1 MKSFLPLLLLL
12 ASVSVEAREVTIAS
26 PNGKLVVT
34 ISDEGGLPTYA
45 VSLDGQ
51 PAILPSA
58 LGFKA
63 DFGDLTHDLAI
74 TRTTTRH
81 IDHTYDMWQVKQ
93 SHFHYVAEQL
103 EVEFKTTAQ
112 PNGAQKTPARPNGS
126 QGSSLSNL
134 QFSIEFSVS
143 DNSLAFRYLIPRQAN
158 DNPKS
163 AVIFSEATSF
173 RLPEGTTTFL
183 TPQSDAMIGWER
195 TKPSYEEEYRA
206 DAPMDTPSQYGHGYT
221 FPCLFGLPPT
231 SNPAAASTRSLPKGK
246 GGSAMEHGMWVLIS
260 ETGVSSA
267 YCGSHLS
274 DYHPLSPSDTQTLSY
289 PSDTQTPSYPSD
301 TQTLSSLNEPQDI
314 SNQLPSLREGQG
326 VGPGVGYSIAYPLPG
341 ENNGRGDAFA
351 GIPLPGSTPWRTI
364 AVGTTLK
371 PIVETTIPYDVV
383 EPLYPLN
390 LQSSIFNLQSSNF
403 QSSIFN
409 LQSSNRY
416 TWSWLIWQDNSINY
430 DDQVRFIDL
439 AAAMGYESC
448 LVDNWWDQNIGR
460 ERIAELSRYAQS
472 KGVSLMLWYNS
483 NGFENDA
490 PQTPRDCMST
500 AIARDREM
508 AWLQSIGVR
517 GIKVDFFGG
526 DKQET
531 MRLYEDILYD
541 ANRYG
546 ICCIFHG
553 CTLPRGW
560 ERMYPNYVA
569 SEAVLAS
576 ENVYFSEG
584 AALREPF
591 DLTMHPFCRNAV
603 GAMDWGGVIMNRYMS
618 KDNRSR
624 HTRKTTDVFEIASA
638 FTNQTAVQCIAM
650 QPNNLQE
657 LDSVTLSFLRHIP
670 TTWDE
675 TRFLDGY
682 PGRYVVLARR
692 HGSQWY
698 VAGLNA
704 LKEPLTLT
712 LDLSDL
718 PLTTVLTDQTDR
730 QGHVTGVAQSPLK
743 LKKGKARLTIQPN
756 GGVVVY

>member
-1 MKSFLPLLLLL
+1 MIKMRKLWMIVLLL
-12 ASVSVEAREVTIAS
+12 ASVSAGAREVTIAS

-34 ISDEGGLPTYA
+34 VSDEGGQPTYA

-51 PAILPSA
+51 TALLPSA

-74 TRTTTRH
+74 TRTSAER
-81 IDHTYDMWQVKQ
+81 IDRTYEMWQVKQ
-93 SHFHYVAEQL
+93 SHMHYVAQQVN
-103 EVEFKTTAQ
+103 VEFETTNLKPQ
-112 PNGAQKTPARPNGS
+112 T
-126 QGSSLSNL
+126 SNL
-134 QFSIEFSVS
+134 KFSVQFSVS
-143 DNSLAFRYLIPRQAN
+143 DNDVAFRYLIPRQAN

-163 AVIFSEATSF
+163 AVIFSEATAF
-173 RLPEGTTTFL
+173 CLPQGTTTFL

-195 TKPSYEEEYRA
+195 TKPSYEEEYKA
-206 DAPMDTPSQYGHGYT
+206 DAPMEARSQYGHGYT
-221 FPCLFGLPPT
+221 FPCLFRLTPSPSLSREGSGQTQGQKLSTPLPYREGLGE
-231 SNPAAASTRSLPKGK
+231 SL
-246 GGSAMEHGMWVLIS
+246 WVLIS

-274 DYHPLSPSDTQTLSY
+274 DYPYT
-289 PSDTQTPSYPSD
+289 
-301 TQTLSSLNEPQDI
+301 
-314 SNQLPSLREGQG
+314 
-326 VGPGVGYSIAYPLPG
+326 IAYPMPG
-341 ENNGRGDAFA
+341 ENNGRGDAYA

-364 AVGTTLK
+364 TVGHTLK

-383 EPLYPLN
+383 DPLYPLFGTKETAVEANSSKATGRRESGN
-390 LQSSIFNLQSSNF
+390 LFTLPSTLN
-403 QSSIFN
+403 
-409 LQSSNRY
+409 NRY

-508 AWLQSIGVR
+508 AWLQSIGVK

-560 ERMYPNYVA
+560 EKMYPNYVA

-618 KDNRSR
+618 RDNRSR
-624 HTRKTTDVFEIASA
+624 HTRKTTDMFEIASA

-650 QPNNLQE
+650 QPNNLDE
-657 LDSVTLSFLRHIP
+657 LSSVLLDFLRVIP

-675 TRFLDGY
+675 TRFIDGY

-704 LKEPLTLT
+704 QKEAITLT
-712 LDLSDL
+712 LDLSDFA
-718 PLTTVLTDQTDR
+718 LTTVLADQADR
-730 QGHVTGVAQSPLK
+730 QGHVTGVSQSPLK